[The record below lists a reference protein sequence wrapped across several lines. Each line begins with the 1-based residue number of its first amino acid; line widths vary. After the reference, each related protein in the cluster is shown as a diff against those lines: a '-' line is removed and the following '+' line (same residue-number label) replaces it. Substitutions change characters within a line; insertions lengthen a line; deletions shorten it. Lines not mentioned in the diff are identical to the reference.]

1 MSCMSH
7 IFRTG
12 TSASLLMLLATGAAP
27 AQAPAPA
34 TLAPTVTRYVSVNAP
49 VVAITNVLVID
60 GTGGAAKPAHTVI
73 IRDGRIE
80 AVGPAAKVTAP
91 AGATV
96 IDGTGHTLI
105 PGIIGLH
112 DHLYYSASGGR
123 SLQMSFTGPRLYLA
137 GGVTTVRTT
146 GSQSPYADIN
156 LKRNI
161 DAGNVPGPRIFVTT
175 PYLTGPGGGGAM
187 SVATTPEEARRFV
200 AYWAEEGAAWIKF
213 YASISREAMKAAI
226 DEGHK
231 RGMRA
236 TGHLCSVTF
245 REAVD
250 LGIDDLAHGALTA
263 TDFHPR
269 KEPDKC
275 PQDAYAAVD
284 TAVSAQ
290 GPIATSL
297 IEHMVKHKV
306 SMTTTMAVFELFY
319 PGRPVTDERVLDL
332 MAPEVRTAYV
342 AERAYIDTM
351 KNSPLQE
358 AGFKRAL
365 AFDKAFYDAG
375 GVLASGVDPTGNGGA
390 LPGFGDQRGYELL
403 REGGFGTEQAVQ
415 VVTLNGARVL
425 GVADQWGSI
434 EKGKKADLVL
444 LKGDLTAET
453 SVIRNPVTVFKDG
466 VGYDSAKLI
475 AAVRGR
481 VGIN

>member
-1 MSCMSH
+1 MSRMSH
-7 IFRTG
+7 TLRIGTG
-12 TSASLLMLLATGAAP
+12 ATLLAALAAGPAP

-34 TLAPTVTRYVSVNAP
+34 TLAPAVARYVSVNAP

-60 GTGGAAKPAHTVI
+60 GTGGAAKPAHTVV

-80 AVGPAAKVTAP
+80 AVGPTAKITP
-91 AGATV
+91 PTDATIV
-96 IDGTGHTLI
+96 DGTGHTLI
-105 PGIIGLH
+105 PGLVGLH

-123 SLQMSFTGPRLYLA
+123 SLQMSFTGPKLYLA

-290 GPIATSL
+290 GPVATSL
-297 IEHMVKHKV
+297 IDHGR
-306 SMTTTMAVFELFY
+306 SLTTVY
-319 PGRPVTDERVLDL
+319 WISWRRKS
-332 MAPEVRTAYV
+332 APRTWRNA
-342 AERAYIDTM
+342 
-351 KNSPLQE
+351 
-358 AGFKRAL
+358 
-365 AFDKAFYDAG
+365 
-375 GVLASGVDPTGNGGA
+375 PTST
-390 LPGFGDQRGYELL
+390 P
-403 REGGFGTEQAVQ
+403 
-415 VVTLNGARVL
+415 
-425 GVADQWGSI
+425 
-434 EKGKKADLVL
+434 
-444 LKGDLTAET
+444 
-453 SVIRNPVTVFKDG
+453 
-466 VGYDSAKLI
+466 
-475 AAVRGR
+475 
-481 VGIN
+481 

>member
-1 MSCMSH
+1 MSH
-7 IFRTG
+7 ILRVG
-12 TSASLLMLLATGAAP
+12 TSATLLTLLATGTAP

-80 AVGPAAKVTAP
+80 TVGPTTKVTPP
-91 AGATV
+91 AGATI
-96 IDGTGHTLI
+96 IDGAGHTLI

-415 VVTLNGARVL
+415 VLTLNGARVL

-453 SVIRNPVTVFKDG
+453 TVIRNPVTVFKDG
-466 VGYDSAKLI
+466 IGYDSGKLI